1 MVRFKAKTIGSSVP
15 VVTVL
20 LLFMLTPTLG
30 LLQVWPLPSA
40 VTVGL
45 TLLCVGFFFGIVL
58 LSRWDSSFRFN
69 TAVFLFL
76 SLMVTLAVSV
86 ALNSYAYETTWRWYL
101 IAFIVCIMTLI
112 AASELKAQNPQQFHD
127 KISFFLWLGCFIY
140 GAVSLSKYYGL
151 LSLVFPWVEPSGGR
165 LSGIWGQPNLTT
177 TTCWLG
183 FLAGAVVFAR
193 KQQKGWW
200 YASIL
205 VFGWALACAASRM
218 SWLMIV
224 GLLALVFFSRLSRY
238 RMEETL
244 GASWSLVQG
253 IALIVIL
260 LLVVP
265 LLNQPL
271 REALV
276 SFGFLDQSSV
286 VSLASRDAFHDSV
299 RLTEFSKVFS
309 AAGTFSWIQWFIG
322 VGPGNYPIFS
332 YYADMA
338 LPPEGLVAGT
348 WLHSHNLFSMV
359 VVEFGLVGLAAVLI
373 FVASI
378 AVAAL
383 KAPMNLPRFFSI
395 GGVGL
400 LFIHSNLE
408 FPLWYLWFLVL
419 FCLLLTNLFD
429 VKELKGDSTLLK
441 PVVGITGLL
450 MTLALLLN
458 VGHQY
463 VRITDVALSLQRD
476 KQDYQTLSFLA
487 NDSLMGPYAVLR
499 KYRDFAPESTNI
511 DWQLREVRRMK
522 NWQPRDLVVLR
533 EFSLLILKQDVIGA
547 CKVAEHSA
555 YRYPHSG
562 PIMLEHS
569 LLAGTLLPVQVAEIA
584 NCIERGLSPRG
595 ETIESMQIKNQAQIV
610 NLTL

>member
-1 MVRFKAKTIGSSVP
+1 MSRFEAKTVGPSFFASA
-15 VVTVL
+15 VL
-20 LLFMLTPTLG
+20 LLFMLIPALG
-30 LLQVWPLPSA
+30 LFKVWPLPSV

-45 TLLCVGFFFGIVL
+45 TLLCAGLLFGIML
-58 LSRWDSSFRFN
+58 LTKRDSNLRFN

-76 SLMVTLAVSV
+76 GLVAALVASV
-86 ALNSYAYETTWRWYL
+86 ALRSYAYEATWRWYL
-101 IAFIVCIMTLI
+101 IVFIICIMVLV
-112 AASELKAQNPQQFHD
+112 AASELKAHGPQQFHD
-127 KISFFLWLGCFIY
+127 RVSRFLWFGCFVY
-140 GAVSLSKYYGL
+140 GVMSLLKYYGFL
-151 LSLVFPWVEPSGGR
+151 ALVFSWAEPPVGR

-183 FLAGAVVFAR
+183 FLAGAVVFSQ

-205 VFGWALACAASRM
+205 VLGWTLACAASRM
-218 SWLMIV
+218 SWLMIA

-238 RMEETL
+238 RMKETL
-244 GASWSLVQG
+244 GASRSLVQG

-286 VSLASRDAFHDSV
+286 VSLAGRDVFHDSA

-309 AAGTFSWIQWFIG
+309 EASTFSWTQWFIG

-332 YYADMA
+332 YHADMA
-338 LPPEGLVAGT
+338 LSPEGLVAGT

-359 VVEFGLVGLAAVLI
+359 FVEFGLVGLVVVLA
-373 FVASI
+373 FVVSI
-378 AVAAL
+378 TLTAL
-383 KAPMNLPRFFSI
+383 KEPMNLPRFFSI

-419 FCLLLTNLFD
+419 LCLLLTNLFD
-429 VKELKGDSTLLK
+429 VREFKVDSTWLK
-441 PVVGITGLL
+441 PVVGIAGLL
-450 MTLALLLN
+450 MTLALLVN

-463 VRITDVALSLQRD
+463 VRITDVALSPQRD

>member
-1 MVRFKAKTIGSSVP
+1 MIRFKAVTADSSLP
-15 VVTVL
+15 IAAVL
-20 LLFMLTPTLG
+20 LLFMLTPALG
-30 LLQVWPLPSA
+30 LLKVWPLPSA
-40 VTVGL
+40 MTAGL
-45 TLLCVGFFFGIVL
+45 TLLCVGLFFGIML
-58 LSRWDSSFRFN
+58 LTMRGSSFHFN

-76 SLMVTLAVSV
+76 GLAAALVVSV
-86 ALNSYAYETTWRWYL
+86 ALNSYTYETTWRWYL
-101 IAFIVCIMTLI
+101 IAFIVCILTLA
-112 AASELKAQNPQQFHD
+112 AASEFKAYNPQKFHNR
-127 KISFFLWLGCFIY
+127 ISYFLWLGCLVY
-140 GAVSLSKYYGL
+140 GVMSLLKYYGL
-151 LSLVFPWVEPSGGR
+151 LALVFSWAEPPGGR
-165 LSGIWGQPNLTT
+165 LSGIWQQPNLTT
-177 TTCWLG
+177 TSCFLG
-183 FLAGAVVFAR
+183 LLAGAVVFAR
-193 KQQKGWW
+193 KQRKGWW
-200 YASIL
+200 YVSIL
-205 VFGWALACAASRM
+205 VFGWTLACAASRM

-244 GASWSLVQG
+244 GASRSLVRG

-265 LLNQPL
+265 LLNQPI

-276 SFGFLDQSSV
+276 SFGLLDQSSV
-286 VSLASRDAFHDSV
+286 VSLASRDVFHDSA

-309 AAGTFSWIQWFIG
+309 EAGTFSWTQWFIG

-332 YYADMA
+332 YHADMA

-359 VVEFGLVGLAAVLI
+359 FVEFGLVGLAVVLI

-463 VRITDVALSLQRD
+463 VRITDVALSPQRD

-562 PIMLEHS
+562 PIMLDHS
-569 LLAGTLLPVQVAEIA
+569 LLAGTLSPVQVAEIA
-584 NCIERGLSPRG
+584 NCIERGLSPRS

-610 NLTL
+610 NLTP

>member
-1 MVRFKAKTIGSSVP
+1 MIGFKAETARSSLP
-15 VVTVL
+15 SVTVL
-20 LLFMLTPTLG
+20 LLFMLSPSLG
-30 LLQVWPLPSA
+30 LLKVWPLPSA
-40 VTVGL
+40 ATAGL
-45 TLLCVGFFFGIVL
+45 TLLWVGVLFGAIL
-58 LSRWDSSFRFN
+58 LSKRDSIFRFN
-69 TAVFLFL
+69 PAIFLFL
-76 SLMVTLAVSV
+76 GMALVLTMSVT
-86 ALNSYAYETTWRWYL
+86 LNSYAYETTWRWYL
-101 IAFIVCIMTLI
+101 VAFIVCIMVIVAT
-112 AASELKAQNPQQFHD
+112 SELKSQSPQQFHNR
-127 KISFFLWLGCFIY
+127 ISLLLWFGCFIY
-140 GAVSLSKYYGL
+140 SIVSLLKYYGV
-151 LSLVFPWVEPSGGR
+151 LSLFFPWVEPSSGR

-177 TTCWLG
+177 TSCWLG
-183 FLAGAVVFAR
+183 LLAGAVVFSR
-193 KQQKGWW
+193 KEQKGWW

-205 VFGWALACAASRM
+205 ILGWTLACAASRM
-218 SWLMIV
+218 SWLMVI
-224 GLLALVFFSRLSRY
+224 GLFALIFVSRLPRY
-238 RMEETL
+238 MAPETL
-244 GASWSLVQG
+244 GASRLLAKGTALV
-253 IALIVIL
+253 VIL

-265 LLNQPL
+265 LLNQPI
-271 REALV
+271 REVLV
-276 SFGFLDQSSV
+276 SFNLLDQSSI
-286 VSLASRDAFHDSV
+286 VSLAGRDVFNDSA
-299 RLTEFSKVFS
+299 RITEFSKVFS
-309 AAGTFSWIQWFIG
+309 EAGTFSGTQWFFG
-322 VGPGNYPIFS
+322 VGPGNYPTFS
-332 YYADMA
+332 YQADMA
-338 LPPEGLVAGT
+338 LPPEGLVTGT
-348 WLHSHNLFSMV
+348 WLHSHNLFSMIF
-359 VVEFGLVGLAAVLI
+359 VEFGLVGLGVVVA
-373 FVASI
+373 FVVSI

-395 GGVGL
+395 GGIGL

-408 FPLWYLWFLVL
+408 YPLWYLWFLVL

-429 VKELKGDSTLLK
+429 VKELKGNSTWLK
-441 PVVGITGLL
+441 PAVGIAGLL
-450 MTLALLLN
+450 MTLALLVN

-463 VRITDVALSLQRD
+463 VRITDVALSPQRD